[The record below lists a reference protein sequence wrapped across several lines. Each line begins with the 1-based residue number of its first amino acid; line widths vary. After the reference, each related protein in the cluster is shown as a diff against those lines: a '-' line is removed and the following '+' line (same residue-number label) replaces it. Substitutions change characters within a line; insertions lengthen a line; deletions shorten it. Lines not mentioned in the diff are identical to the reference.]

1 MKFFKTAFCL
11 ASALVFLAACSK
23 SDSTPEKT
31 LITKWFFASESVLN
45 HYNNTFNNSPMSGNS
60 YLELK
65 SNKQFYISLSE
76 PNKPSSTATGTW
88 TQVDATH
95 LQLTVS
101 SATGNVDPTLTFPY
115 STNFTILTFTSS
127 ALVLQYQETS
137 ASSGRLYTYTDYFT
151 R

>member
-1 MKFFKTAFCL
+1 MKLFKTVFFL
-11 ASALVFLAACSK
+11 GIALVFLGACSK

-31 LITKWFFASESVLN
+31 LTTKWFYASQSELN
-45 HYNNTFNNSPMSGNS
+45 HYNNAFNNFPMSGNS

-65 SNKQFYISLSE
+65 SNKQFYVSLSE

-101 SATGNVDPTLTFPY
+101 SATGSVDPTLTYPY
-115 STNFTILTFTSS
+115 STTFTILTFTNS
-127 ALVLQYQETS
+127 ALVLQSQETN
-137 ASSGRLYTYTDYFT
+137 ASGRLYTYTDYFT